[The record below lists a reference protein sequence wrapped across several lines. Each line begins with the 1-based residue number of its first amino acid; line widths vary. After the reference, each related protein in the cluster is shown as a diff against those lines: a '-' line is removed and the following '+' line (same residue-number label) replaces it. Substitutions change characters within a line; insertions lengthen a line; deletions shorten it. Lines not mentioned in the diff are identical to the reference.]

1 MASENSQQPPSVW
14 TEDEIEQKINERAE
28 ELFQAMIK
36 EQNRRNKNYYQKPLT
51 SYYYH
56 HEQKKE
62 QRHRDC
68 NKLNNKK
75 KIVQLFNASC
85 FNLKISIRCDLCC
98 KRRYFFFFLRPN
110 LIHLKKID
118 NYSMMIVG
126 KYFKTKN
133 DYINLIMTNSRFK
146 RFNEMYLFNP
156 ISISSLNLFP
166 SIKTLFL
173 FNQNDVNEYLMK
185 QVKNIVISFKISY
198 SQYLYY
204 KRFYSS
210 ISFKN
215 ISYTEEDCFKFG
227 KTLKDSC
234 HSLENDSLEYYNS
247 QIISFGSTL
256 RNIGSNSLSKCPYL
270 KELNLPSTILTL
282 NTHCFSCNY
291 QLTSVTI
298 SALIKELPSYCFFKC
313 TSLQQL
319 FFYPKSN
326 SFAITQFNNSCFEQC
341 INLSILEIPSSITKI
356 GSCCFFNC
364 YSLTMLKIP
373 KVDSDYISN
382 TIILHKSNE
391 QHSN

>member
-1 MASENSQQPPSVW
+1 
-14 TEDEIEQKINERAE
+14 
-28 ELFQAMIK
+28 
-36 EQNRRNKNYYQKPLT
+36 
-51 SYYYH
+51 
-56 HEQKKE
+56 
-62 QRHRDC
+62 
-68 NKLNNKK
+68 
-75 KIVQLFNASC
+75 
-85 FNLKISIRCDLCC
+85 
-98 KRRYFFFFLRPN
+98 
-110 LIHLKKID
+110 
-118 NYSMMIVG
+118 MMIVG
-126 KYFKTKN
+126 KYFKTKK

-146 RFNEMYLFNP
+146 RINEMYLFNP

-173 FNQNDVNEYLMK
+173 YNQNDINEYLMN

-215 ISYTEEDCFKFG
+215 ISYSEEDCFKFG
-227 KTLKDSC
+227 KLLKESC

-247 QIISFGSTL
+247 QTISFGSTL

-282 NTHCFSCNY
+282 NTYCFSYNY

-313 TSLQQL
+313 TSLQQI
-319 FFYPKSN
+319 FFYPKSK

-341 INLSILEIPSSITKI
+341 INLSILEIPSTITKI

-364 YSLTMLKIP
+364 YSLTKLKIP
-373 KVDSDYISN
+373 KGIERNYSSFIN
-382 TIILHKSNE
+382 TNCIFTYY
-391 QHSN
+391 